1 MDDVTVDVTQQKH
14 NNMHNIVIDNNNNNN
29 NNRSIGLIAPKV
41 TK

>member
-14 NNMHNIVIDNNNNNN
+14 NNMHNIVIDNDNNN
-29 NNRSIGLIAPKV
+29 SSVGLIAPKV

>member
-1 MDDVTVDVTQQKH
+1 MDDVTADLTQQKH

-29 NNRSIGLIAPKV
+29 RSIGLIAPKV

>member
-29 NNRSIGLIAPKV
+29 RSIGLIAPKV

>member
-29 NNRSIGLIAPKV
+29 RSVGLIAPKV